1 MKNITVSV
9 SEDTHRRARM
19 RAAELHTSVSA
30 VVRDFL
36 ITFSGQETDY
46 ERRKRLERSTIESIR
61 RFDATDRLPRDR
73 VHDRRHPGD
82 AAMRDD
88 SLPGCATK
96 ENTVE
101 LLQAALAT
109 TVVADQH
116 LVLNGLRIETKSW
129 LILI

>member
-1 MKNITVSV
+1 
-9 SEDTHRRARM
+9 M

-73 VHDRRHPGD
+73 VHDRD
-82 AAMRDD
+82 A
-88 SLPGCATK
+88 
-96 ENTVE
+96 
-101 LLQAALAT
+101 
-109 TVVADQH
+109 
-116 LVLNGLRIETKSW
+116 LR
-129 LILI
+129 

>member
-73 VHDRRHPGD
+73 VHDRD
-82 AAMRDD
+82 A
-88 SLPGCATK
+88 
-96 ENTVE
+96 
-101 LLQAALAT
+101 
-109 TVVADQH
+109 
-116 LVLNGLRIETKSW
+116 LR
-129 LILI
+129 

>member
-61 RFDATDRLPRDR
+61 RFDATDSRFDATDRLPRDR
-73 VHDRRHPGD
+73 VHDRD
-82 AAMRDD
+82 A
-88 SLPGCATK
+88 
-96 ENTVE
+96 
-101 LLQAALAT
+101 
-109 TVVADQH
+109 
-116 LVLNGLRIETKSW
+116 LR
-129 LILI
+129 

>member
-1 MKNITVSV
+1 
-9 SEDTHRRARM
+9 M

-73 VHDRRHPGD
+73 VHDRD
-82 AAMRDD
+82 ALR
-88 SLPGCATK
+88 CY
-96 ENTVE
+96 
-101 LLQAALAT
+101 
-109 TVVADQH
+109 QH
-116 LVLNGLRIETKSW
+116 LAQRTSKPKAG
-129 LILI
+129 